1 MLKSNT
7 AVLTPDASTYLTSHN
22 SLQTGQVIEV
32 GEGTGREGGGATE
45 QPFNYFFWGG

>member
-32 GEGTGREGGGATE
+32 GEGTGRGTTTTE
-45 QPFNYFFWGG
+45 QPFNYFFWGV